1 MGARESFPI
10 FHPNY
15 ECELKGHASPACPHR
30 PPSNAQAGLSGCA
43 PGLTLTSSSQ
53 VSGDRLSRR
62 TGDLWVLEQWTQGP
76 PTKQTWFKLGTT
88 LPGEGAHN
96 ISLSFLK
103 ATQSLPS

>member
-15 ECELKGHASPACPHR
+15 ECELKGHASPASPHR
-30 PPSNAQAGLSGCA
+30 PPSNAQAGMSGCA
-43 PGLTLTSSSQ
+43 PGLTLTSSSGF
-53 VSGDRLSRR
+53 SGNSLTRR

-76 PTKQTWFKLGTT
+76 PTKRTWFKLGTT
-88 LPGEGAHN
+88 LPDEGAHN